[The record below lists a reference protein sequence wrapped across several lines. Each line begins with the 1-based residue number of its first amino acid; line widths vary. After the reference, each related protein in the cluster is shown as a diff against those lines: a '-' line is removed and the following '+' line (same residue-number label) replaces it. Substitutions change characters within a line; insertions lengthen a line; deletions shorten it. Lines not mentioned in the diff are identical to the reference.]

1 MMTTWYPMITGCI
14 YRRSSG
20 GVGNVL
26 GKLSESGCW
35 EQTTVTRS
43 RQSEIFKSLEEAEK
57 FKKGKKPWLGEILW
71 ACVPPKNDAKLLGNH
86 SIARL
91 AVWLALWHSLAL
103 ARKLLHIWTKCI
115 FALNNHYYLEFRAQL
130 MISKFSDEE
139 CDSLILAD
147 DLSIKLGLPECQSWS
162 SSNLDCTIL
171 VQCQF
176 IFLSIQDIFN
186 QKISSSW
193 GMTWRVKDYSAT
205 APIRES
211 YSFLA
216 IYKILWYDY

>member
-1 MMTTWYPMITGCI
+1 MYWESWA
-14 YRRSSG
+14 R
-20 GVGNVL
+20 
-26 GKLSESGCW
+26 SGCW

-43 RQSEIFKSLEEAEK
+43 RQSEIFKSLERAEK
-57 FKKGKKPWLGEILW
+57 NKEEKSSVWGRFCRPVI
-71 ACVPPKNDAKLLGNH
+71 PKNAAKLFRNH

-205 APIRES
+205 ATIR
-211 YSFLA
+211 
-216 IYKILWYDY
+216 